1 MTDANSDP
9 IARVTGP
16 GAPITTYSSDEIVT
30 LPPTATIREA
40 ARLMDT
46 ASVGCVVIGAVDAV
60 DGVVTE
66 RDIVR
71 VLATGLDPDTATVAD
86 IESRT
91 LQWAGTDAT
100 VGDVAEE
107 MMEGYVRHVLVGDGG
122 RLQGIVSM
130 RDVVTAYLS

>member
-1 MTDANSDP
+1 
-9 IARVTGP
+9 
-16 GAPITTYSSDEIVT
+16 
-30 LPPTATIREA
+30 
-40 ARLMDT
+40 
-46 ASVGCVVIGAVDAV
+46 VVIGAVDAV

-71 VLATGLDPDTATVAD
+71 VLATGLDPDRATVAD

-107 MMEGYVRHVLVGDGG
+107 MMEGYVRHVLVGEAG

>member
-46 ASVGCVVIGAVDAV
+46 ASVGCVVIGAVDSV

-71 VLATGLDPDTATVAD
+71 VLATGLDPDRATVAD

-107 MMEGYVRHVLVGDGG
+107 MMEGYVRHVLVGEAG

>member
-9 IARVTGP
+9 IASVTGP

-71 VLATGLDPDTATVAD
+71 VLATGLDPDRATVAD

-107 MMEGYVRHVLVGDGG
+107 MMEGYVRHVLVGEAG